1 MPAKINGKTAMEAK
15 PSTITGPVM
24 LFPNHVCFY
33 GVRTEVTQN
42 LVFARFRDQTR
53 LSSFG
58 LNFIHEIADEFVDRK
73 VRNLCSSS

>member
-33 GVRTEVTQN
+33 GMRTEVARN
-42 LVFARFRDQTR
+42 SVFARFRHQAR
-53 LSSFG
+53 LSSLV

-73 VRNLCSSS
+73 VRNLRTSP

>member
-33 GVRTEVTQN
+33 GMRIDVTQN
-42 LVFARFRDQTR
+42 SVFAGFRD
-53 LSSFG
+53 
-58 LNFIHEIADEFVDRK
+58 
-73 VRNLCSSS
+73 